1 MSDEQDAQAAARLD
15 QFVDAAF
22 AFAVTLLLITGAVPT
37 SLEGMTHALLRIPA
51 SLGAFAMIAM
61 YWTHHR
67 QFGRLS
73 VRRDSAVLL
82 LSLTIVFVV
91 LIYVFPLRLLTETAF
106 HYMSGGRLP
115 GQSLLKSYDDLQTLY
130 VVYGVGFAV
139 LSSLYSLLFIIGRR
153 APATDTAADNMTS
166 HAWAWGIIAGIGVM
180 SVLLAVVLPLHI
192 VPWLPPMTYSL
203 IPVAIYG
210 RERLIRRPAAET
222 A

>member
-1 MSDEQDAQAAARLD
+1 
-15 QFVDAAF
+15 
-22 AFAVTLLLITGAVPT
+22 
-37 SLEGMTHALLRIPA
+37 
-51 SLGAFAMIAM
+51 MIAM
-61 YWTHHR
+61 YWAHHR

-73 VRRDSAVLL
+73 VRRDRAVML

-106 HYMSGGRLP
+106 HYVSGGRLP

-139 LSSLYSLLFIIGRR
+139 LSGLYSLLFVIGRH
-153 APATDTAADNMTS
+153 APATDTAGDHMTS
-166 HAWAWGIIAGIGVM
+166 HAWAWGIIAGIGVL

-192 VPWLPPMTYSL
+192 VPWLPPTTYSL
-203 IPVAIYG
+203 IPVAISG
-210 RERLIRRPAAET
+210 REWLARRRAVGT